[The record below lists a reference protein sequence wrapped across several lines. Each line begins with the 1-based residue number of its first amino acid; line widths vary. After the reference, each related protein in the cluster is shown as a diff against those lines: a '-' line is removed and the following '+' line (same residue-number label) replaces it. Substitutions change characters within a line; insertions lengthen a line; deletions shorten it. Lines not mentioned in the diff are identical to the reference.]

1 MRMPRMKVPTG
12 TEGIYH
18 CHSRVVDGNFIFK
31 KQEKD
36 KFLQMMWRIGD
47 FLGIQV
53 LDYAIMSNH
62 YHQIVLVPGIVELDN
77 DQILKRLKAYYGETS
92 AHYSKFR
99 KAMEKGD
106 KSPELLRPQYI
117 RRMGDLSEFEKILK
131 QGFSTWYNRRKDRKG
146 TLWMERFGSTIA
158 EDSPH
163 VTMAMS
169 GYVTLNPVRAN
180 MVQDPGDYPYCGYA
194 AALKGSNRCRE
205 GLKRIMQLD
214 SWEEALASYQVFIMG
229 QGQIE
234 ELHKSCRVNREGIP
248 NTLEKQGQFSI
259 QEFMR
264 LGVRYFTKGLV
275 LGSEKFVEDQF
286 QQYRSHFGEKR
297 KSGAIP
303 IEALTDSDLYV
314 IRDLKNP
321 VFK

>member
-1 MRMPRMKVPTG
+1 
-12 TEGIYH
+12 
-18 CHSRVVDGNFIFK
+18 
-31 KQEKD
+31 
-36 KFLQMMWRIGD
+36 
-47 FLGIQV
+47 
-53 LDYAIMSNH
+53 
-62 YHQIVLVPGIVELDN
+62 
-77 DQILKRLKAYYGETS
+77 
-92 AHYSKFR
+92 
-99 KAMEKGD
+99 MEKGD

-214 SWEEALASYQVFIMG
+214 SWEEALASYQIFIMG